1 MANARFEH
9 SNFFTVNSGG
19 NAARYN
25 KVPPHPPPQRRSY
38 IDIHFGVSVTNNTP
52 KFDYE
57 RFNCNNFGIRL
68 QSWNYRGCWHQTCP
82 LLVPQ

>member
-9 SNFFTVNSGG
+9 SNFFTVNGG
-19 NAARYN
+19 SDSAMTMKHHEAPLHKGGRHKINLSADPRR
-25 KVPPHPPPQRRSY
+25 PPTS
-38 IDIHFGVSVTNNTP
+38 
-52 KFDYE
+52 DYE

-82 LLVPQ
+82 LLAPR